1 MVFFNGLYSVAWMWG
16 IQDAIWAEIH
26 LIKEHRYYVT
36 TKLANQTKWPARI
49 ARFNAVLYAY

>member
-1 MVFFNGLYSVAWMWG
+1 MWG